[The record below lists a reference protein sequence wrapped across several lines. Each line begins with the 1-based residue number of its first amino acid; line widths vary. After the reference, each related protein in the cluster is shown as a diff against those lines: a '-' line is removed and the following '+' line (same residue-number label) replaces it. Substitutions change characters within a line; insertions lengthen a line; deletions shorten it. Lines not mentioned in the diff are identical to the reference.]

1 MIIMLLHNHIH
12 MMIFQNLHRKID
24 IPSEC
29 RSEHNNRFKSQFPS
43 PFMNTHISHQLRSFL
58 TVSLTCESKYESLLL
73 QFSWHHVFDVKGQA
87 SRKCIRRNSNH
98 LFVVMPI
105 VWIQWKFVYCLHQR
119 ESTDKCKQNENQ
131 PINAKYK
138 YR

>member
-29 RSEHNNRFKSQFPS
+29 RSEHNNRFKSQLPS

-87 SRKCIRRNSNH
+87 SRKCTSKFQSFICCDADCLDSLEVCL
-98 LFVVMPI
+98 LFASA
-105 VWIQWKFVYCLHQR
+105 R
-119 ESTDKCKQNENQ
+119 
-131 PINAKYK
+131 IN
-138 YR
+138 R